1 MTFTILNDIF
11 EDNSA
16 STIKVLDKIWMPV
29 GERHTFYIRNDGD
42 IEALRNSEW
51 FNGLR
56 YIYREEIDL
65 YITRSVQS
73 SRPPSIL
80 IVSNQSKDYYSVTE
94 ACEILTKPVTLILEN
109 AENDAHFVRALLK
122 NFKKKGKKIEK
133 HLKNGWLEFGMGGG
147 SAIPDFIEAK
157 KHRFEQDRDIFPKE
171 SCQYLRCFVL
181 VDSDKSYLYQ
191 PLKAEKQSLV
201 QFLEENQ
208 VPYHILVKREMENY
222 LPEVVFSE
230 ITSNDD
236 YIRCYLDLSNMQKD
250 YFDIEKGFNNIRF
263 EQLPPEIKSLYED
276 VSVANKE
283 IFRNKKLEIKDN
295 NGKKLSVK
303 KELPKLFLSE
313 NVTQEGLQNRA
324 GSNELQEIL
333 DKISELL

>member
-1 MTFTILNDIF
+1 MTFTILKDVF

-16 STIKVLDKIWMPV
+16 STIKVLDTIWLSV
-29 GERHTFYIRNDGD
+29 GERHTFYINIIDD
-42 IEALRNSEW
+42 IEVLRNSEW
-51 FNGLR
+51 FKDLR
-56 YIYREEIDL
+56 PIYREEIEM

-73 SRPPSIL
+73 SHPSSVL
-80 IVSNQSKDYYSVTE
+80 IVSNQSEGYYSLIE

-122 NFKKKGKKIEK
+122 NFKRKGKKIEK

-171 SCQYLRCFVL
+171 SFQYLRCFVL
-181 VDSDKSYLYQ
+181 VDSDKSYLHQ
-191 PLKAEKQSLV
+191 PLKPEKQSLV
-201 QFLEENQ
+201 QYLEENQ
-208 VPYHILVKREMENY
+208 VPYHILIKREIENY

-230 ITSNDD
+230 IISNDD
-236 YIRCYLDLSNMQKD
+236 YIRCYLELSNIQKD
-250 YFDIEKGFNNIRF
+250 YFDIEKGFNNKRF
-263 EQLPPEIKSLYED
+263 EQLSPEIQSLYEG

-283 IFRNKKLEIKDN
+283 IFRNKKLEMIDG
-295 NGKKLSVK
+295 NGNKLSVK
-303 KELPKLFLSE
+303 KELPKLFLSKS
-313 NVTQEGLQNRA
+313 VTQEGLQNRA

-333 DKISELL
+333 EKISQFL